1 MNNLV
6 YEDDP
11 HVSSSSYSG
20 KWMKGCALGIQWCPV
35 VLVLLALLFLAVTQV
50 RQEKV
55 VLILGLASVFIFVL
69 VQLRTIATKH
79 QIFSD
84 SIRIGLGWIF
94 HFDIPFSNIENT
106 RATTLK
112 ALYGFH
118 RSFIPLYSGDDVV
131 QITRKRGLK
140 INIIPGNRKLFL
152 EHLNKALA
160 DWRRS
165 NPS

>member
-1 MNNLV
+1 LDNLV
-6 YEDDP
+6 FEDDP

-55 VLILGLASVFIFVL
+55 VLILGLASVFIFVF

-84 SIRIGLGWIF
+84 RIRIGLGWIF

-112 ALYGFH
+112 ALWGFH

-140 INIIPGNRKLFL
+140 INIIPGNRNLFL
-152 EHLNKALA
+152 KHLNKAMD
-160 DWRRS
+160 DWRRG